1 MAEKPRT
8 SASDKQKARS
18 DKLEAQIREGEKRRQ
33 ERQFLEEL
41 AKRITIAREGRSL
54 MERKKYPGA
63 MTSYRKFLSITARS
77 FDCEIAD
84 LHPAQFEER
93 NRVAEA
99 LITSSIF
106 FDLLKML
113 DKLDSSG
120 AREERLLY
128 HKLFLRF
135 TKGMPFQH
143 FAAENIR
150 KHLVYSNAIVNK
162 AEFWNTYRAIV
173 GRQFC
178 LVATWAFDSDS
189 APEVVQ
195 LRCFRDEVLWPRRN
209 GRAFVAWYYR
219 NGPLLVEILARV
231 PGSRSVLVSLLR
243 KFTYLWRR
251 LRCAKL
257 LNT

>member
-1 MAEKPRT
+1 MADKPRS

-41 AKRITIAREGRSL
+41 SKRITIAREGRAL
-54 MERKKYPGA
+54 MERKQYAAA
-63 MTSYRKFLSITARS
+63 MGSYRKFLSITARS
-77 FDCEIAD
+77 FECEIAD
-84 LHPAQFEER
+84 LSPTQFDDK
-93 NRVAEA
+93 NRIAES

-113 DKLDSSG
+113 DKLDSAG

-150 KHLVYSNAIVNK
+150 KHLVYSNSIVNK
-162 AEFWNTYRAIV
+162 AEFWNTYRAIM
-173 GRQFC
+173 GKQFC

-189 APEVVQ
+189 APEVVR
-195 LRCFRDEVLWPRRN
+195 LRRFRDEVLRPTRG
-209 GRAFVAWYYR
+209 GRAFVRWYYR
-219 NGPLLVEILARV
+219 NGPLLAEFLARV
-231 PGSRSVLVSLLR
+231 PGARIVITALLQ
-243 KFTYLWRR
+243 KFTRSLQH
-251 LRCAKL
+251 
-257 LNT
+257 